1 MSWILEHWELLVSA
15 VAIVLALLYKW
26 YKGELDDL
34 VAEVWGMI
42 VYEARDV
49 LCGIDDDFF
58 MDAAEIIYDALPALA
73 KVFVSEV
80 QIANMLKDLRD
91 KLVSELPD
99 FVRTEEEA
107 VQDSLGFDVIR
118 GALLSE
124 IAEVVFP

>member
-1 MSWILEHWELLVSA
+1 MSWIIEHWELLVGTL
-15 VAIVLALLYKW
+15 AIVLALLYKW

-34 VAEVWGMI
+34 VASVWGLI

-58 MDAAEIIYDALPALA
+58 MDVAEIIYDVLPSLA
-73 KVFVSEV
+73 KVFVSEA
-80 QIANMLKDLRD
+80 QIANMLRDLRD

-99 FVRTEEEA
+99 FTRTRLEA
-107 VQDSLGFDVIR
+107 EQDALGFDAIR

-124 IAEVVFP
+124 IAEVLTP